1 MTPHDD
7 DAPDA
12 RLAAR
17 LAALPREATPPAGT
31 WSRIVA
37 AERARRRGRWW
48 RGSAVA
54 AGLVATV
61 GMWTFASS
69 RTNARADSRSPDRLR
84 TTMLDTAVLLE
95 ETRDPRW
102 HAAVQELQ
110 SWHVAVADSGR
121 SAGWPAAAQQAVLSA
136 VAVTEA
142 ELSAVR
148 AAIAAQ
154 PATDAQRRHLLD
166 QLATLRAQQV
176 EQLQRARALLDQ
188 L

>member
-1 MTPHDD
+1 MTLHDE

-17 LAALPREATPPAGT
+17 LAALPREAAPPAGT
-31 WSRIVA
+31 WSHIVA
-37 AERARRRGRWW
+37 AERARRRRTWW
-48 RGSAVA
+48 RGSAA
-54 AGLVATV
+54 AASLLAMI
-61 GMWTFASS
+61 GMGAFMG
-69 RTNARADSRSPDRLR
+69 SRSSSPPLDPLR
-84 TTMLDTAVLLE
+84 TTMLDTAVLPE
-95 ETRDPRW
+95 ETNDPRW

-110 SWHVAVADSGR
+110 SWHLAVADSGR
-121 SAGWPAAAQQAVLSA
+121 SAGWPTAAQQAVLSA

-148 AAIAAQ
+148 AAIAAA
-154 PATDAQRRHLLD
+154 PASDAQRRHLLD